1 MIAHKEIEQ
10 GSEEWHSIKWGK
22 IGGTL
27 AKGLF
32 IKSDTLLIDILSQ
45 RLEGFDFIESFTSD
59 AMDRGN
65 ELEPEARE
73 YLNQYTGLTLE
84 EYGWLQSDENELLGI
99 SPDGMI
105 SDETVACEIKCF
117 GRKKHMEILLSQ
129 EIPLE
134 NIPQCIHYFTV
145 NPKLEKLYFIAYR
158 PEAPKHFIK
167 ELTRE
172 SMLNFGTKYKPV
184 LESIE
189 EATKVSLR
197 EANTLLTKI
206 NEKTKQL
213 NDF

>member
-1 MIAHKEIEQ
+1 MIAYKEIEQ
-10 GSEEWHSIKWGK
+10 GSEEWHAIKWGK

-32 IKSDTLLIDILSQ
+32 VKSDTLLIDILSQ
-45 RLEGFDFIESFTSD
+45 RLEEFDFIESFTSD
-59 AMDRGN
+59 AMERGN
-65 ELEPEARE
+65 ELEPGARE
-73 YLNQYTGLTLE
+73 YLNQYTGLTFE
-84 EYGWLQSDENELLGI
+84 EYGWLQSEENELLGI

-105 SDETVACEIKCF
+105 SDETIACEIKCF
-117 GRKKHMEILLSQ
+117 GRKKHMEVLLTQ

-134 NIPQCIHYFTV
+134 NIPQCIHYFTI

-158 PEAPKHFIK
+158 PESPKHFIK

-172 SMLNFGTKYKPV
+172 SMLNFGTKSKPV

-189 EATKVSLR
+189 EAIKVSLR